1 MPLDRLG
8 AIYYSLAMNE
18 EISAAEYRRTAWA
31 YSPSFKRQHPEIFNT
46 SDRLPA
52 RPGRPGPRP
61 NVETLTPSE
70 RQDATHRRNF
80 AWLFDYL
87 TRRGCACGETDV
99 RVLDL
104 HHRDPEQKEFNITA
118 QLWNYSLDRVQ
129 AEVLKCDVI
138 CANCHRRRH
147 SQRLTHAASYK
158 LMTLDA
164 VFKYT
169 QKHTAPDLFDN
180 SPGHTAST

>member
-1 MPLDRLG
+1 
-8 AIYYSLAMNE
+8 MNE
-18 EISAAEYRRTAWA
+18 AIPSSVYRSTAWA
-31 YSPSFKRQHPEIFNT
+31 YSPSFKRAHPEIFGIVSN
-46 SDRLPA
+46 
-52 RPGRPGPRP
+52 PGQFNPGQFKPGPRP
-61 NVETLTPSE
+61 VLGHTQTPSE
-70 RQDATHRRNF
+70 LQRARHRRNF

-87 TRRGCACGETDV
+87 TRRGCACGESDV

-129 AEVLKCDVI
+129 AAVLKCDVV

-147 SQRLTHAASYK
+147 SQRLTHAVSYK